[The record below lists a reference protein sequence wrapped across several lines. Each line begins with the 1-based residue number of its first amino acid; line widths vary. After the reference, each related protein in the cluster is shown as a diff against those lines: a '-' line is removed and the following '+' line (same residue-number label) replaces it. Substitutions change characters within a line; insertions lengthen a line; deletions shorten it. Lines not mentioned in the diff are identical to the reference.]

1 MLGEALGEGGG
12 DFLLEGFEGAVR
24 GFRVVQMA
32 FAASAGHAADDA
44 LVPLAQHDE
53 VRAPADIAKLRV
65 LNLNRPEAGL
75 APDQQVR
82 IADFP

>member
-12 DFLLEGFEGAVR
+12 DLLLEGFEGAVR

-65 LNLNRPEAGL
+65 WNLNRPEAGL

-82 IADFP
+82 VADFP